1 MTRPLTN
8 TVQYFFHSCEHGKT
22 MFILEQR
29 FGNDGYAFWFKL
41 LETLGSAENHFLDL
55 SDPLT
60 FECLQAKA
68 KIKDRITM
76 SSYLDLLALLQAI
89 NPELWKFGIVWSQN
103 FVDGLDVVYK
113 NRKREIPRKPITTG
127 KTLFSIGNYPVQEGI
142 NTVVIPLGNI
152 GSKGR
157 KEENPL
163 REKEPSRLSMG
174 FETLWKIYPQ
184 KREKGNAVK
193 EYKKLNPQNG
203 MNELML
209 TAIEKQIAH
218 KLECD
223 RSKQFCPEF
232 PYFSRWLKKR
242 KWEDEIISDLKT
254 KEKYPD
260 KVFCAEKV
268 FREGLDPKCSFE
280 SECEFGGTGKC
291 QKWVI

>member
-113 NRKREIPRKPITTG
+113 NRKREIPQKPVTTG
-127 KTLFSIGNYPVQEGI
+127 KIPFSISSYPAQEGI
-142 NTVVIPLGNI
+142 TTVVIPLGNI
-152 GSKGR
+152 GSIGNIGM
-157 KEENPL
+157 KEL
-163 REKEPSRLSMG
+163 KTAREKSPAPPQSEAV
-174 FETLWKIYPQ
+174 KIYRDIFKLNPRQ
-184 KREKGNAVK
+184 VQAEEINATIKGNGDLEAWK
-193 EYKKLNPQNG
+193 EACRAWAMNGNKPTNIRGILDWFKSGCKTNYLAIVQRPGKQTQAEKNAIVDSAMEKIKLAREQNITPEAKKLNG
-203 MNELML
+203 
-209 TAIEKQIAH
+209 
-218 KLECD
+218 
-223 RSKQFCPEF
+223 
-232 PYFSRWLKKR
+232 
-242 KWEDEIISDLKT
+242 
-254 KEKYPD
+254 
-260 KVFCAEKV
+260 
-268 FREGLDPKCSFE
+268 
-280 SECEFGGTGKC
+280 
-291 QKWVI
+291 